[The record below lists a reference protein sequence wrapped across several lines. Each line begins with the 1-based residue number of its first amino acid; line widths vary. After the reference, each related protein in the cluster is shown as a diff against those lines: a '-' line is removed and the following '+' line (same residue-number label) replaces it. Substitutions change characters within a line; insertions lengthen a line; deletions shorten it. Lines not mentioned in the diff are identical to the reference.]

1 MSTSDELNQRLQAQ
15 ITRLEDAVH
24 LIQGGTV
31 PNLAPLEQEV
41 SALCNALLAAPGRDS
56 RQTADKMREM
66 IGLLESLAHELK
78 DFQSDITPDQR

>member
-1 MSTSDELNQRLQAQ
+1 MNTAEDLNQRLQDQ
-15 ITRLEDAVH
+15 ITRLEDAVA
-24 LIQGGTV
+24 LIQGGKV
-31 PNLAPLEQEV
+31 PDLAPLEQEV
-41 SALCNALLAAPGRDS
+41 SSLCNALLAAPGRDS